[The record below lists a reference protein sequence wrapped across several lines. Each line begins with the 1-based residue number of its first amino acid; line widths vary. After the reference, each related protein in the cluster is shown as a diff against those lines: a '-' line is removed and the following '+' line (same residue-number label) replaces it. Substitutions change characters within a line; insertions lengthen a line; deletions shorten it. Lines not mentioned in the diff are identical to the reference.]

1 MNARH
6 LPLLATCLVFI
17 LGYVFCAV
25 SFPAMLTTRVTANL
39 LNDSAVLGV
48 LAVGMTFVIIS
59 GGIDL
64 SVGAVMGLTCVL
76 VAMGVSRWGLHP
88 AAAFALALTVG
99 LAFGSTVGAA
109 IHFLK
114 APPFIVTLTAMFLA
128 RGLSF
133 ILTTQSVPIDHPA
146 YAEIAAIAVR
156 LPMGGRLGV
165 VALVML
171 GTVAVAAVFL
181 HFTRF
186 GANVFAVGGDR
197 RAAELTGVP
206 IARTTMTVYAVSGAA
221 AALAGILMS
230 IYTRAAYPLNGVGSE
245 LDAIAAVVIGGGV
258 LAGGIG
264 TIPGALIG
272 VLIQGLILTYINFDG
287 QLSSWWTKIVIG
299 GLLFA
304 FIALQRALLRLSAVS
319 GKSTQAS

>member
-1 MNARH
+1 MNSRH
-6 LPLLATCLVFI
+6 LPLLATCLVFF
-17 LGYVFCAV
+17 LGYAFCAI

-48 LAVGMTFVIIS
+48 LAVGMAFVIIS

-76 VAMGVSRWGLHP
+76 VAMGVNRWGLHP
-88 AAAFALALTVG
+88 AAAFALAIAVG
-99 LAFGSTVGAA
+99 VSFGSGVGAA

-133 ILTTQSVPIDHPA
+133 ILTTESVSISHPFYTRLA
-146 YAEIAAIAVR
+146 DLSVR
-156 LPMGGRLGV
+156 LPTGGRLGV
-165 VALVML
+165 VAMVMMAA
-171 GTVAVAAVFL
+171 VAVAAVFL

-186 GANVFAVGGDR
+186 GANVFAIGGDR

-206 IARTTMTVYAVSGAA
+206 IARTTISVYATSGAA
-221 AALAGILMS
+221 AALAGILTS
-230 IYTRAAYPLNGVGSE
+230 IYTRSAYPLNGVGSE

-258 LAGGIG
+258 LAGGVG

-272 VLIQGLILTYINFDG
+272 ALIQGLILIYINFDG
-287 QLSSWWTKIVIG
+287 QLSSWWAKIVIG

-304 FIALQRALLRLSAVS
+304 FIAMQRVLLRISA
-319 GKSTQAS
+319 ASSKAS